1 MGGPTTRADE
11 LRTYQGPM
19 ALCSPNQ
26 KSRLTREGLVQKEIN
41 LCAELRC
48 IHALQFVNLHA
59 SWHFSAAGRKKGERN
74 GGRRQVRTALTFFPS
89 KKNPKVGVALTL
101 YSRATIEAK
110 PTPRS
115 TLANAIRPRPRP
127 FSRASSEN
135 TGSII
140 RHGGHVADVNMAT
153 TARCEPS
160 SARNDAGS
168 VGAWS
173 VPSCGPAAR
182 ALVEGEG
189 EL

>member
-1 MGGPTTRADE
+1 MVFLSGGSEER
-11 LRTYQGPM
+11 R
-19 ALCSPNQ
+19 
-26 KSRLTREGLVQKEIN
+26 
-41 LCAELRC
+41 
-48 IHALQFVNLHA
+48 
-59 SWHFSAAGRKKGERN
+59 ERN
-74 GGRRQVRTALTFFPS
+74 GGRRRQVRTALTFFPS

-115 TLANAIRPRPRP
+115 TLANAIRPWSRP

-160 SARNDAGS
+160 SARNDAWS

-173 VPSCGPAAR
+173 APSCGPAAR